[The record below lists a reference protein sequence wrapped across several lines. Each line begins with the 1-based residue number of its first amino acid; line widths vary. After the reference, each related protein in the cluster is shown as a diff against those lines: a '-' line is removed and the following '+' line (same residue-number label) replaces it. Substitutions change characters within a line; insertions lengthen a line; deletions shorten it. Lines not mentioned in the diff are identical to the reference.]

1 GSDSQETCPDPNHLN
16 QSSREDLDDV
26 GTRLQPRCAEVPRTD
41 RALGHVRPA
50 CASPAARRNTALL
63 REVRSSAGAA
73 DRRLPAGDAMR
84 PIAPTDVRW
93 VRALGSGTLVAVS
106 AGWPATFTCIVPC
119 AALGVA
125 AAMTLSGR
133 QALVCTTA
141 VWLANQAAGFGLM
154 SYPWTLNTIGWGA
167 AIGVAAV
174 AGTLAGPGVVP
185 PLSCLRARRP
195 TGVALLLA
203 LAVLP

>member
-1 GSDSQETCPDPNHLN
+1 
-16 QSSREDLDDV
+16 
-26 GTRLQPRCAEVPRTD
+26 
-41 RALGHVRPA
+41 
-50 CASPAARRNTALL
+50 
-63 REVRSSAGAA
+63 
-73 DRRLPAGDAMR
+73 MK

-93 VRALGSGTLVAVS
+93 VRTLWIGTLVAVS
-106 AGWPATFTCIVPC
+106 AGLTATYTCIVPF

-133 QALVCTTA
+133 QALVCTAA

-174 AGTLAGPGVVP
+174 AGTLAAQWLLRRLAGVRSSVQTVIAFVMAFAVYQSA
-185 PLSCLRARRP
+185 LYGAA
-195 TGVALLLA
+195 VAVLGGTAA
-203 LAVLP
+203 LAPGIIVQVLGVNLVVLVGLWGLNQLLTVAFSSYRRRVSAAPARFA